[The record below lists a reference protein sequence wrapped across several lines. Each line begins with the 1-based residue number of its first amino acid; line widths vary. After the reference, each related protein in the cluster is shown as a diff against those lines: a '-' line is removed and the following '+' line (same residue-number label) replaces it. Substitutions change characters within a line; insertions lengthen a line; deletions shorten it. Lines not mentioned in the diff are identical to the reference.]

1 MLVADKNK
9 VLDDK
14 LAIKFDD
21 IRIPFPINKHPMIEE
36 NKDFKLKY
44 VNIID
49 YFSRKYQND
58 DFLRAVIDLYIELF
72 DLRDSYN
79 YNEYSIKEYF
89 KIATA
94 VRVKKFKFF
103 SYRYILAADCL
114 FVSSLNNSN
123 NIHLIVNELKTLF
136 KKRYHKKLDDLTVA
150 FTENY
155 ETTNDKIKKYIAY
168 LKAYKEFM
176 SREEIR
182 VLVTANM
189 SAGKSTLLNA
199 LVGKRVSRT
208 SNEACTAKIHYIL
221 NKPVEDGFVYEWDG
235 RYNLNANNNDLMD
248 DAPENTSRYIGVGTY
263 FNSDILSQKR
273 FVFIDTPGVDY
284 SGNPEHA
291 DITKSFI
298 NSGNYDCIIY
308 VIAPPIEADADER
321 HLKYICENC
330 KGKKIIFVI
339 NKLDNYRTDED
350 SIDSTVIHFS
360 EHLKKIG
367 FDNPIVCPV
376 SAYAAVLAKKKMSGI
391 EFNRSEDNWH
401 NMFLDLFKEKEFN
414 MKKYY
419 DYEYGEGCNK
429 EDKEK
434 ALLNEC
440 GLVGLEKILIN
451 I

>member
-94 VRVKKFKFF
+94 VRVKNFKFF

-136 KKRYHKKLDDLTVA
+136 KKRYHKKLDDLTVT

-321 HLKYICENC
+321 HLKYIYENC
-330 KGKKIIFVI
+330 KGKK
-339 NKLDNYRTDED
+339 
-350 SIDSTVIHFS
+350 
-360 EHLKKIG
+360 
-367 FDNPIVCPV
+367 
-376 SAYAAVLAKKKMSGI
+376 
-391 EFNRSEDNWH
+391 
-401 NMFLDLFKEKEFN
+401 
-414 MKKYY
+414 
-419 DYEYGEGCNK
+419 
-429 EDKEK
+429 
-434 ALLNEC
+434 
-440 GLVGLEKILIN
+440 
-451 I
+451 